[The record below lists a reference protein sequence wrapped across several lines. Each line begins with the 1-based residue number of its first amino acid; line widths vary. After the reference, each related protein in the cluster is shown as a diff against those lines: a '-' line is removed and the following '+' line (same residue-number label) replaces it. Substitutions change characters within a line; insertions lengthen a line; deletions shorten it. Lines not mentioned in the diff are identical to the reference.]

1 MDLARFSALAH
12 RWHDFCSPVDPDRF
26 DRMIA
31 RLPIGAEDRVL
42 DLGCGNG
49 AMLARVCRS
58 FGARGEGV
66 EQSLGMMEACRN
78 HPEIEVFSGDANNI
92 TLTPGYAL
100 GLVVG
105 ATHIFGGLEGSL
117 ARLAPLLAPG
127 GHALIGQVFWKKPPS
142 EAFLRLLGAP
152 KEVFSDLDGT
162 LQPLD
167 RAGFRFLR
175 AQVSGELEW
184 DAYEGLYHQSMEA
197 WLRDHPDDPDQT
209 AFTQRFLD
217 VRRRYWEGG
226 RDYLGF
232 VLALYRL

>member
-1 MDLARFSALAH
+1 
-12 RWHDFCSPVDPDRF
+12 
-26 DRMIA
+26 MIA